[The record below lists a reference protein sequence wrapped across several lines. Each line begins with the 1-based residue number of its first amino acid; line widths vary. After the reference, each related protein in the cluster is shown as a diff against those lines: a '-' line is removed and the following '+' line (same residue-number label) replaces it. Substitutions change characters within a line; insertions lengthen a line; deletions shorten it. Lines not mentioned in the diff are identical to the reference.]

1 MINLLINILFVL
13 LMICNLNII
22 VIDKINKKIEKEL
35 NKNKIPET
43 PPG

>member
-1 MINLLINILFVL
+1 MINLLINILLVL

-35 NKNKIPET
+35 NKNKFPET
-43 PPG
+43 PPR